1 MKLHLKQRLLPPSSA
16 SFHYYEQESTS
27 KLNNL
32 IEINNRLANELDNA
46 THKLDD
52 VINRADEL
60 DRKIQVLQQQL
71 SDYSLALLNG
81 GGGREATFETRC
93 KLFHD
98 LPEATGQM
106 RRSQQVTAKL
116 MTALDK
122 ILSDN
127 DLEYW
132 FGYGSLLGAYTR
144 GGYIPWD
151 DDVDICMHRD
161 DFNRLLDI
169 LDDNTQYRVTTV
181 FDSLPLCIQYRF
193 CLRDENV
200 PSFIDIGV
208 WDYATEYTQA
218 KDKRLQEIRIELM
231 NELTDMLDTGKLPY
245 WKKQGLFFEPGCGQI
260 ISEQCLHPEEEGE
273 AQAAK
278 EGQLIKKTFQKYI
291 QQAIN
296 EGILLPETD
305 GKIAKGYAYSL
316 DNLLIVD
323 RQMLYPK
330 DMIHPTIRLPY
341 EGFAV
346 ECPRDSKSFL
356 NACYADWP
364 LMPND
369 DSLLAQRHFDKA
381 ILDKPEVKSAI
392 AKFLAD

>member
-1 MKLHLKQRLLPPSSA
+1 MPPSSA
-16 SFHYYEQESTS
+16 SFHYYENESIA

-32 IEINNRLANELDNA
+32 VETNRHLVDELNRANNTLDHIVSRTNELE
-46 THKLDD
+46 TR
-52 VINRADEL
+52 V
-60 DRKIQVLQQQL
+60 QVLQQQL
-71 SDYSLALLNG
+71 SNYSLALLDG

-106 RRSQQVTAKL
+106 RRSQQVTARL

-127 DLEYW
+127 NLKYW
-132 FGYGSLLGAYTR
+132 FSYGSLLGAYTR

-169 LDDNTQYRVTTV
+169 LGDNAQYRVTTV

-208 WDYATEYTQA
+208 WDYATEYTLE

-231 NELTDMLDTGKLPY
+231 DKLNDMLNNGELPY
-245 WKKQGLFFEPGCGQI
+245 WKHQMLFFQPGCGKI
-260 ISEQCLHPEEEGE
+260 VSEQCLHPEDEDEDK
-273 AQAAK
+273 ANT
-278 EGQLIKKTFQKYI
+278 EGQKILNVFNKYI
-291 QQAIN
+291 QKAID
-296 EGILLPETD
+296 EGILLPTRASD
-305 GKIAKGYAYSL
+305 KAKSYAYSL
-316 DNLLIVD
+316 DNLLMPG
-323 RQMLYPK
+323 RQMLFPK
-330 DMIHPTIRLPY
+330 GMIHPTIRLPY
-341 EGFAV
+341 ENLTV
-346 ECPRDSKSFL
+346 ECPNDSKAFL
-356 NACYADWP
+356 DACYSDWP
-364 LMPND
+364 LIPDD
-369 DSLLAQRHFDKA
+369 DSLLARRHFDKA
-381 ILDKPEVKSAI
+381 ILDQPEVKEAI
-392 AKFLAD
+392 EKFLNS

>member
-1 MKLHLKQRLLPPSSA
+1 MPPSSA
-16 SFHYYEQESTS
+16 SFHYYENESIA

-32 IEINNRLANELDNA
+32 VETNRHLVDELNRANNTLDHIVSRTNELE
-46 THKLDD
+46 TR
-52 VINRADEL
+52 V
-60 DRKIQVLQQQL
+60 QVLQQQL
-71 SDYSLALLNG
+71 SNYSLALLNG

-208 WDYATEYTQA
+208 WDYATEYTPA

-231 NELTDMLDTGKLPY
+231 DELNSMLNSGKLPY
-245 WKKQGLFFEPGCGQI
+245 WKHQMLFFQPGCGKI
-260 ISEQCLHPEEEGE
+260 VSEQCLHPEDEDENK
-273 AQAAK
+273 ANA
-278 EGQLIKKTFQKYI
+278 EGQKILDVFNKYI
-291 QQAIN
+291 QKAVD
-296 EGILLPETD
+296 EKILLPTD
-305 GKIAKGYAYSL
+305 AGDKAKSYAYSL
-316 DNLLIVD
+316 DNLLMPG
-323 RQMLYPK
+323 RQMLFPK
-330 DMIHPTIRLPY
+330 SMIHPTIRLPY
-341 EGFAV
+341 ENLTV
-346 ECPRDSKSFL
+346 ECPNDSKAFL
-356 NACYADWP
+356 DTCYSDWP
-364 LMPND
+364 LIPND
-369 DSLLAQRHFDKA
+369 DSLLARRHFDKA
-381 ILDKPEVKSAI
+381 ILDRPEVKGAI
-392 AKFLAD
+392 EKFLNS

>member
-1 MKLHLKQRLLPPSSA
+1 MKVNLKQRLLPPSSA
-16 SFHYYEQESTS
+16 SFHYYEREST
-27 KLNNL
+27 
-32 IEINNRLANELDNA
+32 NRLNELVETNKRLVNQLNDTNRQLDDILDRTA
-46 THKLDD
+46 KLDQK
-52 VINRADEL
+52 VQI
-60 DRKIQVLQQQL
+60 LQQQL
-71 SDYSLALLNG
+71 SNYSLALLG
-81 GGGREATFETRC
+81 GGGSESTFETRC
-93 KLFHD
+93 KLFHN

-116 MTALDK
+116 MVALDK
-122 ILSDN
+122 ILSNN

-132 FGYGSLLGAYTR
+132 FGYGSLLGAYVR

-151 DDVDICMHRD
+151 DDIDICMHRD
-161 DFNRLLDI
+161 DFNKLLHLLEKDSK
-169 LDDNTQYRVTTV
+169 YRVTTV
-181 FDSLPLCIQYRF
+181 YDSYVLCLQYRF

-208 WDYATEYTQA
+208 WDYATEYTPE
-218 KDKRLQEIRIELM
+218 KDKRLQEIRVELM
-231 NELTDMLDTGKLPY
+231 DELSRMISEDRFPY
-245 WKKQGLFFEPGCGQI
+245 WKYQALFFKPGCGQI
-260 ISEQCLHPEEEGE
+260 VSEQCLHPDHQDIR
-273 AQAAK
+273 QAASESQQIELVFK
-278 EGQLIKKTFQKYI
+278 RYIDKAIK
-291 QQAIN
+291 
-296 EGILLPETD
+296 EGILLSGND
-305 GKIAKGYAYSL
+305 KKLAKSYAYSL
-316 DNLLIVD
+316 DNLLVPG

-330 DMIHPTIRLPY
+330 EMIHPTIRLPY

-356 NACYADWP
+356 DACYADWP

>member
-16 SFHYYEQESTS
+16 SFHYYEHESIN
-27 KLNNL
+27 KLNELVETNR
-32 IEINNRLANELDNA
+32 RLANQLDDTNRR
-46 THKLDD
+46 LDD
-52 VINRADEL
+52 VLNRTAEL
-60 DRKIQVLQQQL
+60 DQKVQILQQQL
-71 SDYSLALLNG
+71 SNYSLALLSG
-81 GGGREATFETRC
+81 GSGSRSTFEARC

-116 MTALDK
+116 MIALDK

-127 DLEYW
+127 NLEYW

-144 GGYIPWD
+144 DGYIPWD
-151 DDVDICMHRD
+151 DDIDICMHRD
-161 DFNRLLDI
+161 DFNQLLTI
-169 LDDNTQYRVTTV
+169 LKNNKDFRVTTV
-181 FDSLPLCIQYRF
+181 FDSAPLCLQYRF

-260 ISEQCLHPEEEGE
+260 ISEQCLHPEEEDE

-341 EGFAV
+341 EGFTV

>member
-98 LPEATGQM
+98 LPEATAQM
-106 RRSQQVTAKL
+106 RRSQQVTAIL

-122 ILSDN
+122 IWSDN

>member
-1 MKLHLKQRLLPPSSA
+1 M
-16 SFHYYEQESTS
+16 
-27 KLNNL
+27 
-32 IEINNRLANELDNA
+32 
-46 THKLDD
+46 
-52 VINRADEL
+52 
-60 DRKIQVLQQQL
+60 
-71 SDYSLALLNG
+71 G
-81 GGGREATFETRC
+81 GGGSKSTFETRC

-116 MTALDK
+116 MIALDK

-127 DLEYW
+127 NLEYW

-151 DDVDICMHRD
+151 DDIDICMHRD
-161 DFNRLLDI
+161 DFNQLLTI
-169 LDDNTQYRVTTV
+169 LKDNKDLRVTTV
-181 FDSLPLCIQYRF
+181 FDSVPLCLQYRF

-231 NELTDMLDTGKLPY
+231 NELTDMLDTSKLPY

-260 ISEQCLHPEEEGE
+260 ISEQCLHPEEEDE

-341 EGFAV
+341 EGFTV

>member
-1 MKLHLKQRLLPPSSA
+1 MPPSSA
-16 SFHYYEQESTS
+16 SFHYYERESTN
-27 KLNNL
+27 KLNELVETNKRL
-32 IEINNRLANELDNA
+32 VNQLNDTNRQLDDILDRTA
-46 THKLDD
+46 KLDQK
-52 VINRADEL
+52 VQI
-60 DRKIQVLQQQL
+60 LQQQL
-71 SDYSLALLNG
+71 SNYSLALLG
-81 GGGREATFETRC
+81 GGGSESTFETRC
-93 KLFHD
+93 KLFHN

-116 MTALDK
+116 MVALDK
-122 ILSDN
+122 ILSNN

-132 FGYGSLLGAYTR
+132 FGYGSLLGAYVR

-151 DDVDICMHRD
+151 DDIDICMHRD
-161 DFNRLLDI
+161 DFNKLLHLLEKDSK
-169 LDDNTQYRVTTV
+169 YRVTTV
-181 FDSLPLCIQYRF
+181 YDSYVLCLQYRF

-208 WDYATEYTQA
+208 WDYATEYTPE
-218 KDKRLQEIRIELM
+218 KDKRLQEIRVELM
-231 NELTDMLDTGKLPY
+231 DELSRMISEDRFPY
-245 WKKQGLFFEPGCGQI
+245 WKYQALFFKPGCGQI
-260 ISEQCLHPEEEGE
+260 VSEQCLRPDHQDIR
-273 AQAAK
+273 QAASESQQIELVFK
-278 EGQLIKKTFQKYI
+278 RYIDKAIK
-291 QQAIN
+291 
-296 EGILLPETD
+296 EGILLSGND
-305 GKIAKGYAYSL
+305 KKLAKSYAYSL
-316 DNLLIVD
+316 DNLLVPG

-330 DMIHPTIRLPY
+330 EMIHPTIRLPY
-341 EGFAV
+341 EGFTV

>member
-1 MKLHLKQRLLPPSSA
+1 MPPSSA
-16 SFHYYEQESTS
+16 SFHYYERESTN
-27 KLNNL
+27 KLNEL
-32 IEINNRLANELDNA
+32 VETNRHLANQ
-46 THKLDD
+46 LDD
-52 VINRADEL
+52 VNRRLDDILNRTAEL
-60 DRKIQVLQQQL
+60 DQKVQILQQQL
-71 SDYSLALLNG
+71 SNYSLALLSG

-208 WDYATEYTQA
+208 WDYATEYTPA

-231 NELTDMLDTGKLPY
+231 DELNSMLNSGKLPY
-245 WKKQGLFFEPGCGQI
+245 WKHQMLFFQPGCGKI
-260 ISEQCLHPEEEGE
+260 VSEQCLHPEDEDENK
-273 AQAAK
+273 ANA
-278 EGQLIKKTFQKYI
+278 EGQKILDVFNKYI
-291 QQAIN
+291 QKAVD
-296 EGILLPETD
+296 EKILLPTD
-305 GKIAKGYAYSL
+305 AGDKAKSYAYSL
-316 DNLLIVD
+316 DNLLMPG
-323 RQMLYPK
+323 RQMLFPK
-330 DMIHPTIRLPY
+330 SMIHPTIRLPY
-341 EGFAV
+341 ENLTV
-346 ECPRDSKSFL
+346 ECPNDSKAFL
-356 NACYADWP
+356 DTCYSDWP
-364 LMPND
+364 LIPND
-369 DSLLAQRHFDKA
+369 DSLLARRHFDKA
-381 ILDKPEVKSAI
+381 ILDRPEVKGAI
-392 AKFLAD
+392 EKFLNS

>member
-32 IEINNRLANELDNA
+32 IEINNRLANQLDNA

-71 SDYSLALLNG
+71 SNYSLALLNG
-81 GGGREATFETRC
+81 GGGRESTFKTRC
-93 KLFHD
+93 KLFRD

-116 MTALDK
+116 MAALDK

-127 DLEYW
+127 NLEYW

-144 GGYIPWD
+144 SGYIPWD

-161 DFNRLLDI
+161 DFNKLLE
-169 LDDNTQYRVTTV
+169 LLSNNNKYRVTTV
-181 FDSLPLCIQYRF
+181 YDSYVLCIQYRF

-208 WDYATEYTQA
+208 WDYATEYTPV

-231 NELTDMLDTGKLPY
+231 NELTDMLNTGKLPY
-245 WKKQGLFFEPGCGQI
+245 WEKQGLFFEPGCGQI
-260 ISEQCLHPEEEGE
+260 ISEQCLHPEEEDE
-273 AQAAK
+273 ARAAK
-278 EGQLIKKTFQKYI
+278 EGQLIKRTFQKYV
-291 QQAIN
+291 QQAID
-296 EGILLPETD
+296 EGILLPESD

-330 DMIHPTIRLPY
+330 EMIHPTIRLPY
-341 EGFAV
+341 EGFTV
-346 ECPRDSKSFL
+346 ECPRDSKAFL
-356 NACYADWP
+356 DACYTDWP

-381 ILDKPEVKSAI
+381 ILDRTEVKEAI
-392 AKFLAD
+392 TKFLAN

>member
-1 MKLHLKQRLLPPSSA
+1 MSSLIVLCIKQISCFSEFSYPWYIYSTKLHLKQRLLPPSSA
-16 SFHYYEQESTS
+16 SFHYYENESIA

-32 IEINNRLANELDNA
+32 VETNRHLVDELNRANNTLDHIVSRTNELE
-46 THKLDD
+46 TR
-52 VINRADEL
+52 V
-60 DRKIQVLQQQL
+60 QVLQQQL
-71 SDYSLALLNG
+71 SNYSLALLNG

-208 WDYATEYTQA
+208 WDYATEYTPA

-231 NELTDMLDTGKLPY
+231 DELNSMLNSGKLPY
-245 WKKQGLFFEPGCGQI
+245 WKHQMLFFQPGCGKI
-260 ISEQCLHPEEEGE
+260 VSEQCLHPEDEDENK
-273 AQAAK
+273 ANA
-278 EGQLIKKTFQKYI
+278 EGQKILDVFNKYI
-291 QQAIN
+291 QKAVD
-296 EGILLPETD
+296 EKILLPTD
-305 GKIAKGYAYSL
+305 AG
-316 DNLLIVD
+316 
-323 RQMLYPK
+323 
-330 DMIHPTIRLPY
+330 
-341 EGFAV
+341 
-346 ECPRDSKSFL
+346 
-356 NACYADWP
+356 
-364 LMPND
+364 
-369 DSLLAQRHFDKA
+369 DKA
-381 ILDKPEVKSAI
+381 SLTPTH
-392 AKFLAD
+392 

>member
-16 SFHYYEQESTS
+16 SFHYYERESTN
-27 KLNNL
+27 KLNELVETNKRL
-32 IEINNRLANELDNA
+32 VNQLNDTNRQLDDILDRTA
-46 THKLDD
+46 KLDQK
-52 VINRADEL
+52 VQI
-60 DRKIQVLQQQL
+60 LQQQL
-71 SDYSLALLNG
+71 SNYSLALLG
-81 GGGREATFETRC
+81 GGGSESTFETRC
-93 KLFHD
+93 KLFHN

-116 MTALDK
+116 MVALDK

-132 FGYGSLLGAYTR
+132 FGYGSLLGAYVR

-151 DDVDICMHRD
+151 DDIDICMHRD
-161 DFNRLLDI
+161 DFNKLLHLLEKDSK
-169 LDDNTQYRVTTV
+169 YRVTTV
-181 FDSLPLCIQYRF
+181 YDSYVLCLQYRF

-208 WDYATEYTQA
+208 WDYATEYTPE
-218 KDKRLQEIRIELM
+218 KDKRLQEIRVELM
-231 NELTDMLDTGKLPY
+231 DELSRMISEDRFPY
-245 WKKQGLFFEPGCGQI
+245 WKYQSLFFKPGCGQI
-260 ISEQCLHPEEEGE
+260 VSEQCLRPDHQDIR
-273 AQAAK
+273 QAASESQQIELVFK
-278 EGQLIKKTFQKYI
+278 RYIDKAIK
-291 QQAIN
+291 
-296 EGILLPETD
+296 EGILLSGND
-305 GKIAKGYAYSL
+305 KKLAKSYAYSL
-316 DNLLIVD
+316 DNLLVPG

-330 DMIHPTIRLPY
+330 EMIHPTIRLPY
-341 EGFAV
+341 EGFTV

-381 ILDKPEVKSAI
+381 ILDKPEVKYAI

>member
-16 SFHYYEQESTS
+16 SFHYYERESTN
-27 KLNNL
+27 KLNELVETNKRL
-32 IEINNRLANELDNA
+32 VNQLNDTNRQLDDILDRTA
-46 THKLDD
+46 KLDQK
-52 VINRADEL
+52 VQI
-60 DRKIQVLQQQL
+60 LQQQL
-71 SDYSLALLNG
+71 SNYSLALLEG
-81 GGGREATFETRC
+81 GGSESTFETRC
-93 KLFHD
+93 KLFHN

-116 MTALDK
+116 MVALDK

-132 FGYGSLLGAYTR
+132 FGYGSLLGAYVR

-151 DDVDICMHRD
+151 DDIDICMHRD
-161 DFNRLLDI
+161 DFNKLLHLLEKDSK
-169 LDDNTQYRVTTV
+169 YRVTTV
-181 FDSLPLCIQYRF
+181 YDSYVLCLQYRF

-208 WDYATEYTQA
+208 WDYATEYTPE
-218 KDKRLQEIRIELM
+218 KDKRLQEIRVELM
-231 NELTDMLDTGKLPY
+231 DELSRMISEDRFPY
-245 WKKQGLFFEPGCGQI
+245 WKYQALFFKPGCGQI
-260 ISEQCLHPEEEGE
+260 VSEQCLHPDHQDIR
-273 AQAAK
+273 QAASESQQIELVFK
-278 EGQLIKKTFQKYI
+278 RYIDKAIK
-291 QQAIN
+291 
-296 EGILLPETD
+296 EGILLSGND
-305 GKIAKGYAYSL
+305 KKLAKSYAYSL
-316 DNLLIVD
+316 DNLLVPG

-330 DMIHPTIRLPY
+330 EMIHPTIRLPY

-346 ECPRDSKSFL
+346 ECPRDSRSFL

-369 DSLLAQRHFDKA
+369 DSLLVQRHFDKA